1 MKPFTLRHS
10 LMLASIFGLA
20 ASVSA
25 VSSSA
30 GNSEPIIVDTMAG
43 CKYSSGTALL
53 SFDPQYCGATAGD
66 AAYVVLRKVVEFDT
80 DSASTSVVV
89 RCAAD
94 ASGIY
99 QFSRSASEFCR
110 VRFLHTAYDA
120 DDKPIGETLARDVVF
135 PLATAV
141 GADETQVDGRTNSLQ
156 MCAAQALSSGTA
168 VTLPFIYDPK
178 WPAGGVPARFRLV
191 QVRDS
196 VNRQMEI
203 LSSTTNVLIESSM
216 PTAGSYFYTLNPS
229 LGGRYTFFC
238 TFFDGDNKKIGET
251 YSAGYYIKER
261 FGITLIIK

>member
-1 MKPFTLRHS
+1 MKSIVLQS
-10 LMLASIFGLA
+10 ALMLASILGFA
-20 ASVSA
+20 ASSSA
-25 VSSSA
+25 VSSA
-30 GNSEPIIVDTMAG
+30 VGNSEPIFVDTKAG
-43 CKYSSGTALL
+43 CKYCSGTALL
-53 SFDPQYCGATAGD
+53 SFDPLYCGATAGD
-66 AAYVVLRKVVEFDT
+66 AAYVVLKKVVEFDT

-110 VRFLHTAYDA
+110 VRFLHAAYDA

-141 GADETQVDGRTNSLQ
+141 GADETQVDGRVDSLQ
-156 MCAAQALSSGTA
+156 IRAAEALSSGAA

-178 WPAGGVPARFRLV
+178 WPTGGVPARFRLV

-196 VNRQMEI
+196 VNRQMEV
-203 LSSTTNVLIESSM
+203 LSSTTNVLVDSSM

-251 YSAGYYIKER
+251 
-261 FGITLIIK
+261 